1 VNARPDIVE
10 PGAIPAPGSARPPN
24 GAGRPSGDGDVRIR
38 VATDFA
44 SPDSGAAEWNDLADA
59 CDAPVYLTFE
69 WQSLWWKH
77 FGSGRRLNILVFT
90 SGGRTVG
97 IAPLFAGRT
106 LGADADI
113 LRFIGSGDAYSR
125 SGGLFADDGPSD
137 YLDFLV
143 DPGYGLPVGEAF
155 ADYLAARR
163 GAVGRVD
170 LVNLRPSGPAATFI
184 LPALKSRGFTVIET
198 PGDRCPFIEV
208 GTDTADFVRSLPS
221 GVRRRMN
228 QALQLTEDREAA
240 VRFSSNDAAEWG
252 RFYADLVSLHQ
263 RRWNA
268 AGFPGLFH
276 DARSAAFQKEA
287 AEQFLHNGWLW
298 YGALDEA
305 GRCVA
310 ARLAFRYRGRMY
322 DYLSGFDET
331 AACARRRPGMALLLA
346 MHSACRQSGIG
357 VLDMLRGDEKY
368 KFELTDREERLVNAM
383 VAGGGAG
390 TGLPSVWRRTLR
402 AFGFAAF
409 LGRRETRLL
418 RVQVRQHGTARG
430 IAAFIRFRLGRYR
443 RKFATGTSGEGP
455 DRAGSGA

>member
-1 VNARPDIVE
+1 M
-10 PGAIPAPGSARPPN
+10 
-24 GAGRPSGDGDVRIR
+24 
-38 VATDFA
+38 TDFA
-44 SPDSGAAEWNDLADA
+44 SPDPGAAAWNGLAEA
-59 CDAPVYLTFE
+59 SDAPVYLTFE

-77 FGSGRRLNILVFT
+77 FGDGRRLNILVFT

-106 LGADADI
+106 LGPDADI

-143 DPGYGLPVGEAF
+143 DPGYGLPVGKAF
-155 ADYLAARR
+155 ADYLASRR

-208 GTDTADFVRSLPS
+208 GTDTAEFIRRLPS

-228 QALQLTEDREAA
+228 QALQLTEGREEA
-240 VRFSSNDAAEWG
+240 VRFSSNDPVEWG
-252 RFYADLVSLHQ
+252 RFYTDLVTLHQ
-263 RRWNA
+263 RRWTA

-310 ARLAFRYRGRMY
+310 ARLAFTYRGRMY
-322 DYLSGFDET
+322 DYLSGFDES
-331 AACARRRPGMALLLA
+331 AVCARRRPGMALLLA
-346 MHSACRQSGIG
+346 MHSASRQSGIG

-368 KFELTDREERLVNAM
+368 KYELTDREERLVNAM
-383 VAGGGAG
+383 VATGG
-390 TGLPSVWRRTLR
+390 TGAANPTVSRRMFR
-402 AFGFAAF
+402 AVGFAAF
-409 LGRRETRLL
+409 LVRRETRLL
-418 RVQVRQHGTARG
+418 GVQVRQHGSARG
-430 IAAFIRFRLGRYR
+430 LFAFIRFRLARYQ
-443 RKFATGTSGEGP
+443 RKFSAGTPGDGP
-455 DRAGSGA
+455 DRAGNGA

>member
-1 VNARPDIVE
+1 VTL
-10 PGAIPAPGSARPPN
+10 
-24 GAGRPSGDGDVRIR
+24 R
-38 VATDFA
+38 VVTNFA
-44 SPDSGAAEWNDLADA
+44 SPDVGALEWNALADA
-59 CDAPVYLTFE
+59 CDAPVYSTFE
-69 WQSLWWKH
+69 WQSIWWKH
-77 FGSGRRLNILVFT
+77 FGSGRRLNILVF
-90 SGGRTVG
+90 SLEGRTVG

-155 ADYLAARR
+155 ADYLAGGR
-163 GAVGRVD
+163 GPFGRMD
-170 LVNLRPSGPAATFI
+170 LVNLRPGGPAATFI
-184 LPALKSRGFTVIET
+184 LPALKSRGFTVTET

-208 GTDTADFVRSLPS
+208 GTDTAEFIRRLPS

-228 QALQLTEDREAA
+228 QALQLTEGRDEA
-240 VRFSSNDAAEWG
+240 VRFSSNDPAEWD
-252 RFYADLVSLHQ
+252 RFYTDLVVLHQ

-287 AEQFLHNGWLW
+287 AGQFLRNGWLW
-298 YGALDEA
+298 YGALDEG

-310 ARLAFRYRGRMY
+310 ARLAFTYRGRMY

-346 MHSACRQSGIG
+346 MHSASRRSGIG

-383 VAGGGAG
+383 VAAGG
-390 TGLPSVWRRTLR
+390 TGAANPTVSRRMFR

-409 LGRRETRLL
+409 LARREARLL
-418 RVQVRQHGTARG
+418 GVQVRRLGAPRG
-430 IAAFIRFRLGRYR
+430 LAAFIRFRLARYR
-443 RKFATGTSGEGP
+443 RKFSAGAPGEGP
-455 DRAGSGA
+455 DRAGTGA